1 MNLPAILIVDDEPDI
16 LFTLR
21 KCFSPKDFRVVTAE
35 NGYSAIERLKHDA
48 YQIMILDLNMAPVSG
63 LEVLKSL
70 RNENQ
75 ETVVI
80 ILTAFST
87 LESAIEAIHLGAF
100 DYLVKP
106 VDIAHIRKRV
116 AEGMKQYERN
126 HILIGQQ
133 AHQTPEKSQ
142 IFHTGNLTLDL
153 DQRVAEYDGKRL
165 DLTTIEFKILQSLVK
180 EAPKPVC
187 PVALVKMA
195 MGYECAG
202 LEASGIIKFHIHQ
215 LRQKLESTPQKPQHI
230 KTVRFEGYLWC
241 E

>member
-21 KCFSPKDFRVVTAE
+21 KCFSTKDFRVETAE
-35 NGYSAIERLKHDA
+35 NGCEAIERINHGSF
-48 YQIMILDLNMAPVSG
+48 QVMILDLNMAPISG
-63 LEVLKSL
+63 LDVLKAL
-70 RNENQ
+70 RKVNQ

-106 VDIAHIRKRV
+106 VDIAHIRNRV
-116 AEGMKQYERN
+116 TEGMKQYERN
-126 HILIGQQ
+126 HLLTRQQ
-133 AHQTPEKSQ
+133 NHPLSENLQ
-142 IFHTGNLTLDL
+142 IIHTGNLTLDL
-153 DQRVAEYDGKRL
+153 AQRLAEYNGKSL
-165 DLTTIEFKILQSLVK
+165 DLTTIEFKILQILVK

-195 MGYECAG
+195 MGYDCAG
-202 LEASGIIKFHIHQ
+202 LEAAGIIKFHIHQ
-215 LRQKLESTPQKPQHI
+215 LRQKMESTPQKPQHI
-230 KTVRFEGYLWC
+230 KTIRFEGYLWC

>member
-16 LFTLR
+16 LFTL
-21 KCFSPKDFRVVTAE
+21 KKSFSPSEFRVDTAE
-35 NGYSAIERLKHDA
+35 NGKSAIERLKHDA
-48 YQIMILDLNMAPVSG
+48 YQIMILDLNMSPVSG
-63 LEVLKSL
+63 LEVLKCL

-126 HILIGQQ
+126 HILISQQ
-133 AHQTPEKSQ
+133 NHPTSEAPQ

-153 DQRVAEYDGKRL
+153 DQRVAEYEGKRL

-202 LEASGIIKFHIHQ
+202 LEAAGIIKFHIHQ

-230 KTVRFEGYLWC
+230 KTIRFEGYLWC